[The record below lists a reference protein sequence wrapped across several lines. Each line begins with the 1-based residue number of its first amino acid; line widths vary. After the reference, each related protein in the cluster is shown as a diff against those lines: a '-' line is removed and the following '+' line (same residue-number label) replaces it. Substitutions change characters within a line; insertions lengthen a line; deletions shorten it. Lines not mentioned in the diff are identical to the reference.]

1 MGILKHFKASTK
13 SFADQWSSYLLLF
26 ISLNMGIHLAI
37 IIFNSAASW
46 ILRLQSIP
54 YLSYTNLDIL
64 IQKPIATILL
74 LILFVVLLAT
84 VFLQFSYLLL
94 GIRQIKQRRF
104 NLIQLTKEC
113 FQALMRLDWRSCLFL
128 LGYFMVIVQAA
139 QEVFGSQL
147 LGKVVIPTFIVE
159 FLMQNIWLGLLL
171 FIGALII
178 GYIALRWIFVLPLII
193 VGKMTAKDAVITSSA
208 MTYRKFWRYT
218 IQLWTLGALTT
229 IPRLVMFGGVYLSQV
244 FIDEFATP
252 MALFSGVA
260 NISLIQILNVFF
272 SAWASVVLLM
282 FLLNHPAL
290 KPYMNKQEPVVSW
303 RASRWM
309 KTASVSVIAFA
320 GIFIIGLNVI
330 FMLGVG
336 QTIPKTISHRGV
348 DGIENPNG
356 AQNTI
361 PALIKTSKLKP
372 DLVEMDIQETKD
384 GQFVVMHDPN
394 LQALT
399 GVNGAPQDYTLD
411 QLKHMTVKENGYTAP
426 IPSFDDYLETANRL
440 DQKLLVEI
448 KTSKKDSPDMMKN
461 FLAKYEDKLLAY
473 GHEVQSL
480 DYTVVSNVEEHAV
493 LIKSSY
499 ILPYNFIYP
508 RTEADAYTMEETT
521 LNKRFTS
528 AAHAGGRK
536 VYAWTINDTD
546 TMRRMMSYNV
556 DGVITDELT
565 LLKQEIKEQQEHPT
579 YAQRIQDYIITMPSI
594 SSGTTNV

>member
-1 MGILKHFKASTK
+1 MGIFKHFKWSTK
-13 SFADQWSSYLLLF
+13 EFGQQWISYLLLF
-26 ISLNMGIHLAI
+26 ISLNIGLQFAI
-37 IIFNSAASW
+37 IFFNAAASW
-46 ILRLQSIP
+46 VLRLQDIP
-54 YLSYTNLDIL
+54 YLSYTNLIIL
-64 IQKPIATILL
+64 LQKPIATLLLLLLFILL
-74 LILFVVLLAT
+74 ITT

-94 GIRQIKQRRF
+94 GMRQIKQRRF
-104 NLIQLTKEC
+104 NLIQLIKESW
-113 FQALMRLDWRSCLFL
+113 QALRRQSWQSSLFL
-128 LGYFMVIVQAA
+128 LGYFMVIIQAA

-171 FIGALII
+171 FILALLV
-178 GYIALRWIFVLPLII
+178 GYIALRWIFVLPLMI
-193 VGKMTAKDAVITSSA
+193 VGEMTAKDAVITSSA
-208 MTYRKFWRYT
+208 MTHRKFWRYT
-218 IQLWTLGALTT
+218 IQLWSLGALTA
-229 IPRLVMFGGVYLSQV
+229 IPRVVLFGSVYLSQM
-244 FIDEFATP
+244 FIDEFVSP
-252 MALFSGVA
+252 IALPGAVA
-260 NISLIQILNVFF
+260 NLSLIQILSMLF
-272 SAWASVVLLM
+272 SAWTSMVLLS
-282 FLLNHPAL
+282 FLLKHPVL
-290 KPYMNKQEPVVSW
+290 KVQMEHTEPAVSW
-303 RASRWM
+303 RVARWM
-309 KTASVSVIAFA
+309 KVTSVSVISFA

-330 FMLGVG
+330 FLLGIG

-361 PALIKTSKLKP
+361 PALVKTSALKP

-384 GQFVVMHDPN
+384 GQFVVMHDPD
-394 LQALT
+394 LKALT
-399 GVNGAPQDYTLD
+399 GVNGAPQDFTLK
-411 QLKHMTVKENGYTAP
+411 QLTHMTVKENGFSAP
-426 IPSFDDYLETANRL
+426 LPSFDDYLETANEL

-461 FLAKYEDKLLAY
+461 FLKKYESTLLAN

-480 DYTVVSNVEEHAV
+480 DYNVVSYIEDHAV

-528 AAHAGGRK
+528 SAHAGGRK
-536 VYAWTINDTD
+536 VYGWTINDAD

-565 LLKQEIKEQQEHPT
+565 TLQKEIKEQQENPS
-579 YAQRIQDYIITMPSI
+579 YAQRIQDYIVTMPSV
-594 SSGTTNV
+594 SSGTVNA